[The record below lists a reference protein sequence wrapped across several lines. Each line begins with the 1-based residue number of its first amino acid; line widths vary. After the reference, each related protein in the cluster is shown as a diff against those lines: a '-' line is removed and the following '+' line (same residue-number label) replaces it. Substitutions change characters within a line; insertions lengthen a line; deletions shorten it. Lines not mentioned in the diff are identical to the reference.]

1 MGCAQ
6 ELPVLW
12 NLAFCSYW
20 QSQSPVK
27 PEAFPAPLS
36 SPRDSRFFSAGS
48 LFCKCA
54 CQRPRQSGV
63 SVSTVYF
70 PASSSASF
78 HPSYVWGPLPFLTL
92 KSLVGNG
99 TPHPLHL
106 CFWSKALFAVPRMFT
121 FKSLL
126 LIIWEFYVM
135 HPNHRHLPAF
145 PHPPPV
151 PRDSPSN
158 REKKEK
164 KREKGVGG
172 SSFCVVYTHWTWSHS

>member
-1 MGCAQ
+1 
-6 ELPVLW
+6 VLRSSR
-12 NLAFCSYW
+12 FCGISLSVVIGTVSH
-20 QSQSPVK
+20 QSNQK
-27 PEAFPAPLS
+27 LS
-36 SPRDSRFFSAGS
+36 QHRCPRDSPFFSASS

-70 PASSSASF
+70 PASSPASF

-106 CFWSKALFAVPRMFT
+106 CFWSKALFAVPIMFT

-164 KREKGVGG
+164 KREKRGEAHFVLSILTGH
-172 SSFCVVYTHWTWSHS
+172 CHIHSG